1 MDRVV
6 RRLLEEDCAM
16 IQAALAL
23 TAVAALASPAGSS
36 LIRPAPNPACAAA
49 SIDPSFVR
57 YVPPALAAKGDN
69 PLWLLI
75 LSGRQTQGQ
84 TPAGAEG
91 LGCVRAI
98 QVRDNH

>member
-1 MDRVV
+1 
-6 RRLLEEDCAM
+6 M
-16 IQAALAL
+16 IHAALAL
-23 TAVAALASPAGSS
+23 TAMAGLASPAGPS
-36 LIRPAPNPACAAA
+36 LIQPAPSPACAAA

-57 YVPPALAAKGDN
+57 YVPPALATKGDN

-75 LSGRQTQGQ
+75 SSGRQI
-84 TPAGAEG
+84 PAGAEG

>member
-1 MDRVV
+1 MV
-6 RRLLEEDCAM
+6 RWETKEDCAM

-23 TAVAALASPAGSS
+23 TAVAGLTSPAGPS

-57 YVPPALAAKGDN
+57 YVPPAIAAKGDN

-75 LSGRQTQGQ
+75 SSGQQAREQ

-91 LGCVRAI
+91 LGCLRAI
-98 QVRDNH
+98 QVHDTH

>member
-1 MDRVV
+1 
-6 RRLLEEDCAM
+6 M

-23 TAVAALASPAGSS
+23 TAMAGLASPAGHS
-36 LIRPAPNPACAAA
+36 LIRPAPGPACAAA

-75 LSGRQTQGQ
+75 SSGQQARAQI
-84 TPAGAEG
+84 PAGAEG